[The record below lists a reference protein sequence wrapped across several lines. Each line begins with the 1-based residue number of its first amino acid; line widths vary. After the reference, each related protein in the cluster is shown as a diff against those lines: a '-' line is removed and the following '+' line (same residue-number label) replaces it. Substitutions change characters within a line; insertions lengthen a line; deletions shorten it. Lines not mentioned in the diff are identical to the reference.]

1 MGDEMEDGY
10 KNRRI
15 QWKIAKIVK
24 MIVLVILA
32 VTVFGF
38 FTRELWNWL
47 MPSIFGLR
55 AITFWQAIGLCLLGK
70 ILFGGFHKHAG
81 GGGGRGWKRHW
92 EQRWAA
98 MSDEEKERFRAGM
111 RNRCDWR
118 GSRFAEQMKK
128 EDAAAET
135 ARKGVV

>member
-1 MGDEMEDGY
+1 MEDVRMKKAIG
-10 KNRRI
+10 
-15 QWKIAKIVK
+15 WKIAKVIK
-24 MIVLVILA
+24 MILLVILA

-38 FTRELWNWL
+38 VTRELWNWL
-47 MPSIFGLR
+47 MPSLFGLKL
-55 AITFWQAIGLCLLGK
+55 ITFWQAIGLVVLGK
-70 ILFGGFHKHAG
+70 ILFGGIHKHG

-118 GSRFAEQMKK
+118 GSRFAEAMKK
-128 EDAAAET
+128 EDAAAE
-135 ARKGVV
+135 AAGKGVV